1 MSGAQF
7 LQTAD
12 QIFSARVGWIRPR
25 WRAGARSVIGTLP
38 VEMRLS
44 TCRGKRGRGNA
55 ARPVTMRLRAA
66 EPPSRGYSRDGARDK
81 SW

>member
-1 MSGAQF
+1 MSRAQS

-12 QIFSARVGWIRPR
+12 QVSARESIEGQTASAR
-25 WRAGARSVIGTLP
+25 GARSVIGTLP
-38 VEMRLS
+38 AEVRLS
-44 TCRGKRGRGNA
+44 TCRGKCRRGNT
-55 ARPVTMRLRAA
+55 ARPVTMLSPAA